1 MIWLDLLPQMQAF
14 EHRLPRGCEKAA
26 LHQVIRTPK
35 LKLLLMFLTWLDL
48 LPQMQAFEHHLPRGY
63 ECPASSNKSS
73 QAKTASYVFDLVRL
87 ITADASF

>member
-1 MIWLDLLPQMQAF
+1 MFLIWLDLLPQMQAF
-14 EHRLPRGCEKAA
+14 EHR
-26 LHQVIRTPK
+26 
-35 LKLLLMFLTWLDL
+35 
-48 LPQMQAFEHHLPRGY
+48 LPRGY